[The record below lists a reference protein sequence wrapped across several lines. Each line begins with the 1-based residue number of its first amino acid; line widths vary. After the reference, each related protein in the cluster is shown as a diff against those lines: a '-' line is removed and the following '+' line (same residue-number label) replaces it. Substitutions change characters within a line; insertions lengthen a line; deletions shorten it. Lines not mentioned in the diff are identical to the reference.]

1 MSLKKAVSKVLALAT
16 CFGLVMGSSM
26 SVMAATI
33 DIPGGQSTLGIDE
46 NGQVVDGGTVINLSS
61 ISSGGTIGAVNING
75 KTITISDMVF
85 DGTVSVWQSGY
96 TLCFDGENYLNMIAP
111 DAPYTLDVTAGSSL
125 TVSTWYVADTV
136 TISSGVVT
144 DPSEL
149 EDGEEAIFTRNGSAT
164 SESSSS
170 SSSAVEETSAA
181 GTSSSAESAS
191 APAPAP
197 AFSNNTVT
205 LADGSK
211 LESAVE
217 GQFISVEP
225 VAFVKPGEAKD
236 LASGAPVPAALPA
249 TYRASVSDVK
259 ASDSPASTAVLNA
272 FGTATGLDVACALN
286 VNLVD
291 SATTSLATN
300 NAWSAV
306 DNTSGTYAFP
316 AISGGQLTTLYA
328 NEVALMVVNLAEGE
342 GDNAMVV
349 GVTSGGTAFVQNDLD
364 TNPDTATFMVLPGSG
379 VYGVLS

>member
-46 NGQVVDGGTVINLSS
+46 NGQVVDGGTVINFDSG
-61 ISSGGTIGAVNING
+61 INSGGTIGAVNING
-75 KTITISDMVF
+75 QTITILDMVF

-96 TLCFDGENYLNMIAP
+96 TLCFDGENYLNMIVP
-111 DAPYTLDVTAGSSL
+111 VAPYTLDVTAGSSL
-125 TVSTWYVADTV
+125 TVSSWYVDDTV

-149 EDGEEAIFTRNGSAT
+149 EDGEEAVFTRNGSA
-164 SESSSS
+164 SSSS
-170 SSSAVEETSAA
+170 SSSSEEASSSESSAA
-181 GTSSSAESAS
+181 ASEAEVPI
-191 APAPAP
+191 PAPVP
-197 AFSNNTVT
+197 TFCNNTVT
-205 LADGSK
+205 MADGSK
-211 LESAVE
+211 VESAVA
-217 GQFISVEP
+217 GQFVSAEA
-225 VAFVKPGEAKD
+225 VALVPAGAAKD
-236 LASGAPVPAALPA
+236 LKPDTPVLAPLSVSFRAA
-249 TYRASVSDVK
+249 VSDVN
-259 ASDSPASTAVLNA
+259 AANSPASTATLKA
-272 FGTATGLDVACALN
+272 FETATGLSTACALN

-291 SATTSLATN
+291 SATTSLATH

-306 DNTSGTYAFP
+306 DNTAGTYAFP

-328 NEVALMVVNLAEGE
+328 NEAALMVVNLAEGE